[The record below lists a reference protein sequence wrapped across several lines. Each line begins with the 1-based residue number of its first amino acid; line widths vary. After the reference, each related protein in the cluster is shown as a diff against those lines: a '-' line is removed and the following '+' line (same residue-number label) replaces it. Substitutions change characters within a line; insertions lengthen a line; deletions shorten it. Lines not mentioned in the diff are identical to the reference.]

1 MDLYDTRTSYEECT
15 AGAKWEYGSLKV
27 EHHKDAIVKFT
38 RPVRKDSTNTGVEA
52 AFRSMFTDYGDNR
65 VAVSCERPEW
75 EAKTI
80 VIDFI
85 PQLYP
90 TTEDAWQ
97 KCKVDSDK
105 ITIAFA
111 KAHIS
116 AHDEKTCSDT
126 LECQNYLCH
135 VLYAAF
141 ATYKHE
147 TECAIVIES
156 SKLQTNWKIFLDQV
170 RKNFDDDEDPDEE
183 LAWMDPKAPRASGS
197 GSGSG
202 SGSTSS
208 KGYTPKDTHAPIKL
222 LHIQAAVACIQVA
235 QIPYGTEIPE
245 PCEPLCVCYQVE
257 SISPGFSA
265 RFCFRE
271 FYRLLG
277 NLEADG
283 DVESYSVCDIV
294 RRIVLMRLQLG
305 TITTKLHASVTLSNL
320 TKVLRENETDASMQC
335 HIPFAILHHHGCD
348 GLPPFAST
356 HTPGSLHVFSGHYTY
371 E

>member
-80 VIDFI
+80 VIDFT
-85 PQLYP
+85 PRLFN

-97 KCKVDSDK
+97 ECKVDSDK

-111 KAHIS
+111 EAHIS

-156 SKLQTNWKIFLDQV
+156 SKLQTNWKNFLDKV
-170 RKNFDDDEDPDEE
+170 RTDSGLVGLSDVDEILGTE
-183 LAWMDPKAPRASGS
+183 A
-197 GSGSG
+197 
-202 SGSTSS
+202 
-208 KGYTPKDTHAPIKL
+208 YAPIKL

>member
-1 MDLYDTRTSYEECT
+1 ML
-15 AGAKWEYGSLKV
+15 GK
-27 EHHKDAIVKFT
+27 
-38 RPVRKDSTNTGVEA
+38 
-52 AFRSMFTDYGDNR
+52 
-65 VAVSCERPEW
+65 
-75 EAKTI
+75 
-80 VIDFI
+80 
-85 PQLYP
+85 Q
-90 TTEDAWQ
+90 
-97 KCKVDSDK
+97 

-111 KAHIS
+111 RAHIT

-156 SKLQTNWKIFLDQV
+156 SKLQANWNFFLDWW
-170 RKNFDDDEDPDEE
+170 RDESAGGVETDEAPLPDMEE
-183 LAWMDPKAPRASGS
+183 ILLETPRDSK
-197 GSGSG
+197 
-202 SGSTSS
+202 SS
-208 KGYTPKDTHAPIKL
+208 ESSWNIPEGTHAPIKL

-305 TITTKLHASVTLSNL
+305 TITTKLHPSVTLSNL